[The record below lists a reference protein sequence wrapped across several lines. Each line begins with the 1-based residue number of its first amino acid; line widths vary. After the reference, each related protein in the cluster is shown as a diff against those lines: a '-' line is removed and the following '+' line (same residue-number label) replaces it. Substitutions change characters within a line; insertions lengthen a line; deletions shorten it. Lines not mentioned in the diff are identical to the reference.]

1 MTEHG
6 ARITDRVELLRC
18 ENPGPMTLEGTNTY
32 LLREPGSTEVLVVDP
47 GPLDPADPAY
57 PEHLTHLDRVRTR
70 AEADGGRVAEI
81 WLTHHHLDHTGAADR
96 LADLTGAPVRG
107 AGRGAAFTDGERV
120 AFGGLEVVV
129 RLAPG
134 HTADSVL
141 LRLPAE
147 ALLLSGDTLL
157 GRGTTVIMWPDGDL
171 GAYLETLAAIAADV
185 DAGLVSRI
193 APGHGPLITEPGAF
207 VAGVHQHRLDRLD
220 QVRAAVGQGAEGVTG
235 VVRAVYGDQ
244 DPKLAAACARIVQ
257 AQFAYLGLDP
267 ESD

>member
-1 MTEHG
+1 MKEQSS
-6 ARITDRVELLRC
+6 RISERVDLLRC
-18 ENPGPMTLEGTNTY
+18 DNPGPMTLEGTNSY

-47 GPLDPADPAY
+47 GPLDPADRAY
-57 PEHLTHLDRVRTR
+57 PEHLAHLDRVRAR
-70 AEADGGRVAEI
+70 AEADGGRVAAI
-81 WLTHHHLDHTGAADR
+81 WLTHHHLDHVGAAER
-96 LADLTGAPVRG
+96 LAELTGAPVRG
-107 AGRGAAFTDGERV
+107 AGRGAPFTDGESVRL
-120 AFGGLEVVV
+120 GGLDVVV
-129 RLAPG
+129 HLAPG

-141 LRLPAE
+141 FRLPAE

-171 GAYLETLAAIAADV
+171 GAYLETLAAIAADI

-193 APGHGPLITEPGAF
+193 APGHGPLITEAAAF
-207 VAGVHQHRLDRLD
+207 VAEVHQHRLDRLD

-244 DPKLAAACARIVQ
+244 DPRLAAACARIVQ